1 MPGRDR
7 SIASLATHIVTIG
20 ASYRRAEA
28 GEPFTGDLVAAEV
41 SPPLTRR
48 AELAVHFGECA
59 DPDWTVETYYGD
71 QTLHAVL
78 ERVTW
83 HMAQHT
89 RQLQLMVR
97 RFELVPHRPVTE
109 AMLAGLPVPSG
120 EWD

>member
-1 MPGRDR
+1 M
-7 SIASLATHIVTIG
+7 
-20 ASYRRAEA
+20 
-28 GEPFTGDLVAAEV
+28 
-41 SPPLTRR
+41 
-48 AELAVHFGECA
+48 
-59 DPDWTVETYYGD
+59 
-71 QTLHAVL
+71 L

-89 RQLQLMVR
+89 RQLRLMVR